1 MDALTLGGWV
11 EVGHLGVIWMIEAI
25 DAGLPGTLGSDTDAT
40 GPPVG
45 ATLLKSPSG
54 LLLQAKR
61 GDERRVRAPP
71 FVYCLQLRRDLRWHV
86 SRQLD

>member
-25 DAGLPGTLGSDTDAT
+25 DAGLPGTLGSDSDAT

-45 ATLLKSPSG
+45 ATLLNGPSG
-54 LLLQAKR
+54 LLLQAKGR
-61 GDERRVRAPP
+61 EGRRVRLHSL
-71 FVYCLQLRRDLRWHV
+71 VYCLQLRRDLRWHV